1 MRNRVAP
8 MFNTIIL
15 LTGATEQPV
24 LGDVLRRGNPLLTI
38 RPAATLAELDAI
50 KPRLLQRA
58 RLVAFA
64 TTVAVPGR
72 ILKALGYGAYN
83 FHPGPPNYPGRTPAH
98 FAIYDGV
105 TEFGVTA
112 HAMIERVDAGPIV
125 DVERFAIPP
134 NTDVIKLSELAYT
147 HMARLFWRLANDLAT
162 RAEPLPELPIQWSG
176 QKSSTSLYARMCDI
190 PVAIAKDD
198 LDRRIAAFGAGH
210 FGIDPIVTLHGYR
223 FHYVRPDAPATT
235 EAPAIV
241 PDQPIVEAAE

>member
-1 MRNRVAP
+1 

-38 RPAATLAELDAI
+38 RPTATLAELDAI

-72 ILKALGYGAYN
+72 ILNALGYGAYN

-98 FAIYDGV
+98 FAIYDRV

-112 HAMIERVDAGPIV
+112 HAMIERIDAGPIV

-134 NTDVIKLSELAYT
+134 NTDVMKLSELAYA
-147 HMARLFWRLANDLAT
+147 HMVRLFWRLAKDLAT
-162 RAEPLPELPIQWSG
+162 RAEPLPALPIKWSG

-190 PVAIAKDD
+190 PVGIAKDD
-198 LDRRIAAFGAGH
+198 LDRRIAAFGSGH
-210 FGIDPIVTLHGYR
+210 FGIDPTVTLHGHR
-223 FHYVRPDAPATT
+223 FHYVSAPSTT
-235 EAPAIV
+235 EAPSIA
-241 PDQPIVEAAE
+241 PDLPMVEAAK